1 MSKHT
6 PPQSPVKRF
15 WLKWRF
21 HLNILLVLIPL
32 GLMPKYLHEASMDRG
47 EIGLGERELGELNA
61 GPWSVRL
68 AERFDEAPR
77 SDGPAGYFKQFKI
90 ALCEQCS
97 DIKAVYLRVGK
108 PRSLRAAGALFVGTT
123 YRMTGE
129 VNIPQRPGPT
139 PSCGSPSK
147 AGTGRCTRP
156 RFPWPRHRRPPW
168 RGFRNKEASNETL
181 DGRPRPAPAAGR
193 RAACAGP

>member
-1 MSKHT
+1 MSKQIT
-6 PPQSPVKRF
+6 PPPSAPKRL

-32 GLMPKYLHEASMDRG
+32 GLMPKYLHEASMNRG
-47 EIGLGERELGELNA
+47 EIGLGERELGELKA

-90 ALCEQCS
+90 ALCEQCT
-97 DIKAVYLRVGK
+97 DVKAVYLRVGK
-108 PRSLRAAGALFVGTT
+108 PRSLRAAGALFFGTP

-129 VNIPQRPGPT
+129 VNIPQ
-139 PSCGSPSK
+139 K
-147 AGTGRCTRP
+147 TRP
-156 RFPWPRHRRPPW
+156 DAELWLTFEGWDGQMHQ
-168 RGFRNKEASNETL
+168 ASIPL
-181 DGRPRPAPAAGR
+181 AKASPATVAWLEKQG
-193 RAACAGP
+193 GKQ